1 MIKGGT
7 ALVIGAATGARARRG
22 SRRAAKTRL
31 NVQLVVLT
39 TTTFALLA
47 YLACIALGLL
57 FPASAMWVA
66 SVPGF
71 SWTVGGIV
79 LGLVE
84 IGWYAALGSAA
95 YVWLY
100 NMYATWL
107 ASPPRR
113 V

>member
-1 MIKGGT
+1 M
-7 ALVIGAATGARARRG
+7 
-22 SRRAAKTRL
+22 KTRL

-47 YLACIALGLL
+47 YLVCIALGLL
-57 FPASAMWVA
+57 FPASVMWVA
-66 SVPGF
+66 SAPGF

-113 V
+113 A